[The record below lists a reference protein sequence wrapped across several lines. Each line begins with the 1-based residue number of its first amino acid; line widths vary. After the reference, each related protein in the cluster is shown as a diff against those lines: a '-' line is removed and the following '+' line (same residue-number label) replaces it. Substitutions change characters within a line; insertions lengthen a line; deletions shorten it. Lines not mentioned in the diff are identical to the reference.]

1 MNTSGQ
7 LLSLLDNRLDAVT
20 LLFGLLMFAGGIVMM
35 FQHLRQWRQVE
46 NHNVNDD
53 QLRRFEWY
61 KFRRRT
67 LVGALVA
74 GCGAIITSLASSGD
88 AYLKLTLITILV
100 LFLVLILVLA
110 TIDLMSVGVFQFSR
124 PDRNKQK
131 AIVDEILRQRKLKQL
146 NDPVPDQEAG
156 KADS

>member
-1 MNTSGQ
+1 MNTPDL
-7 LLSLLDNRLDAVT
+7 LLSLLDNRLDTVT
-20 LLFGLLMFAGGIVMM
+20 LLFGLVMFVGGIVMM
-35 FQHLRQWRQVE
+35 FQHLRHWRKVE
-46 NHNVNDD
+46 DSGQDD
-53 QLRRFEWY
+53 NQLRRFEWY

-74 GCGAIITSLASSGD
+74 ACGAIITSLASSGD

-146 NDPVPDQEAG
+146 NDPGPDQEAG